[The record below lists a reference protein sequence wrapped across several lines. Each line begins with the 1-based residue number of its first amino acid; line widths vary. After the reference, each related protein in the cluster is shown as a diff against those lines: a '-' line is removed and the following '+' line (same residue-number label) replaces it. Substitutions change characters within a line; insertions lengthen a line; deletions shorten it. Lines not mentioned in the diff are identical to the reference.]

1 MLRRVKREPHL
12 SNPLTYLFLVLP
24 YGISS
29 GFCSVTLPFVLVQH
43 GYSVAAAASVVA
55 LGLSANLWRFAGAPI
70 VDLTLSLRSWYA
82 LGLAAC
88 FVTLLGLGL
97 MPLRVENAVLLT
109 VVAFLSQIGANLSII
124 PVGGFIAHTVAEE
137 EKGRAAGWY
146 QAGNLGG
153 MGLGGGAGVWI
164 ASHYSYFAASAVL
177 AVVLLLAGF
186 ALRFVPEV
194 SPFQGETIPHRL
206 RAMGREMFNL
216 LRTPIGLITICLV
229 ASPIGSGAMNNLW
242 SAVAPDWHTGANTV
256 ALVTGVLNGIVSALG
271 CAAGGWIAD
280 RFGRWWAYFG
290 SGIAIALVAIAM
302 ALGARNSAAFTTW
315 VLCYAFTCGIAYAS
329 FSAVCLYATG
339 RGAASTKYSVLSSFG
354 NLPVVYVTALDGWAH
369 DRSGSSGM
377 LSFEAAIGLA
387 AVVLGGMAVARWL
400 VRPTTFTR

>member
-1 MLRRVKREPHL
+1 MLRRVPREPHL
-12 SNPLTYLFLVLP
+12 SNPLSYLFLVLP

-29 GFCSVTLPFVLVQH
+29 GFCTITLPFVLVHH

-70 VDLTLSLRSWYA
+70 VDLTLSLRRWYS

-97 MPLRVENAVLLT
+97 MPLRLDNAVLLT
-109 VVAFLSQIGANLSII
+109 FVVFLSQIGANLSII
-124 PVGGFIAHTVAEE
+124 PVGGFIAHTVSEE

-153 MGLGGGAGVWI
+153 MGLGGGAGVWV
-164 ASHYSYFAASAVL
+164 ASHYSFFAASVVL
-177 AVVLLLAGF
+177 AGALLLAGF
-186 ALRFVPEV
+186 ALRVVPDV
-194 SPFQGETIPHRL
+194 SPSRGETIPHRL
-206 RAMGREMFNL
+206 RGMGRELLDL
-216 LRTPIGLITICLV
+216 LRTPLGLITICLV

-256 ALVTGVLNGIVSALG
+256 ALVTGLLNGVISALG

-290 SGIAIALVAIAM
+290 SGVLIALVAIAM
-302 ALGARNSAAFTTW
+302 ALTARTQAAFSTW
-315 VLCYAFTCGIAYAS
+315 VLCYAFACGIAYAA
-329 FSAVCLYATG
+329 FSAVCLFAVG
-339 RGAASTKYSVLSSFG
+339 RGAASTKYAVLSSFG
-354 NLPVVYVTALDGWAH
+354 NLPVIYVTALDGWAH
-369 DRSGSSGM
+369 DRYSSAGM
-377 LSFEAAIGLA
+377 LYFEAAIGLV
-387 AVVLGGMAVARWL
+387 AVLLGGMAVARWL
-400 VRPTTFTR
+400 VQPARAR